1 VRRFID
7 ALLVDEHNSSHD
19 HRLGFR
25 ARFGETSIDEKFI
38 YALTFHTGLQD
49 SLLSLPACNYS
60 AWRVSQMKF
69 GSAVMTEPDNDLW
82 RIDPE
87 E

>member
-1 VRRFID
+1 MFID
-7 ALLVDEHNSSHD
+7 ALLVDEHNSGHD

-38 YALTFHTGLQD
+38 YALTCHNRLQD
-49 SLLSLPACNYS
+49 SLLSLPACNYG
-60 AWRVSQMKF
+60 AWCVDQMKF
-69 GSAVMTEPDNDLW
+69 TGALMTEPDDDLW